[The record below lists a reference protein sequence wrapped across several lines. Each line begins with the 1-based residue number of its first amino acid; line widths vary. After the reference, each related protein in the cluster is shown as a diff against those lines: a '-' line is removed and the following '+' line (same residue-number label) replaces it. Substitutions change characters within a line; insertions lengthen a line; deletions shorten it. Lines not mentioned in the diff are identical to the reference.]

1 MRSSQERTIN
11 IPVDNRFI
19 YIELQK
25 TARSINVPE
34 ERRKVYIE
42 SQTTA
47 GERTVLIM
55 E

>member
-1 MRSSQERTIN
+1 MRSTEERTIN
-11 IPVDNRFI
+11 ITVENRFA
-19 YIELQK
+19 YIETQNI
-25 TARSINVPE
+25 ARIINIPVE
-34 ERRKVYIE
+34 TRKVYIE

>member
-1 MRSSQERTIN
+1 MRSTEERTVN
-11 IPVDNRFI
+11 IPAEV
-19 YIELQK
+19 
-25 TARSINVPE
+25 
-34 ERRKVYIE
+34 RKVYIE